1 MTSIESA
8 ESRLKAAIARL
19 EAAVKKR
26 PAAAPSGDEELA
38 TRLDAVRGEYTA
50 LKATTDQVAGRL
62 DVMIERLR
70 GLLGDRAGAG

>member
-1 MTSIESA
+1 MASVESA

-19 EAAVKKR
+19 ETAVKKR
-26 PAAAPSGDEELA
+26 PAAASGDKELA

-50 LKATTDQVAGRL
+50 LKATTDKVAGRL
-62 DVMIERLR
+62 DAMIERLR

>member
-1 MTSIESA
+1 MTSIETA
-8 ESRLKAAIARL
+8 ESRLEAAIARL

-38 TRLDAVRGEYTA
+38 ARLDAVRGEYTA
-50 LKATTDQVAGRL
+50 LKATTDKVAGRL

-70 GLLGDRAGAG
+70 GLLGDQAGAG